1 VELARR
7 ARVAA
12 EWPFLRKAA
21 MAPPIKSPVEE
32 QNRLLAALPQVEY
45 ERLLPDLEP
54 VGLVQKQSLTQP
66 DEPITHVYFPRGAVA
81 SILAY
86 MEDGAAVEGA
96 TVGREGL
103 IGLPALM
110 ADRIG
115 TEVAICQV
123 PGEAVRITSEAIMAT
138 ASHSPALLQMVHRY
152 ALALMGQMVRTAGCN
167 RVHPVEERCAR
178 WLLMTADRV
187 GANEFPLTQEFLAA
201 MLGVRR
207 PSVSM
212 AAGMLQQ
219 AGLITYKWGHVRILD
234 REGLELAA
242 CEDYKLTRQIY
253 ERMYAATSLTARGD
267 GHHQLSQRL

>member
-1 VELARR
+1 
-7 ARVAA
+7 
-12 EWPFLRKAA
+12 
-21 MAPPIKSPVEE
+21 MASPTQSQIDE
-32 QNRLLAALPQVEY
+32 QNRLLAALPRPEY
-45 ERLLPDLEP
+45 ERLLPDIEP
-54 VGLVQKQSLTQP
+54 VSLAQKQSLTEP

-86 MEDGAAVEGA
+86 MADGAAVEGA

-103 IGLPALM
+103 IGLPMLM
-110 ADRIG
+110 GDGIG

-123 PGEAVRITSEAIMAT
+123 PGPAARIRSEALLAIAPQ
-138 ASHSPALLQMVHRY
+138 SSALMHAVHRY

-207 PSVSM
+207 PSVSL

-219 AGLITYKWGHVRILD
+219 AGFITYKWGQVRILN
-234 REGLELAA
+234 REGLEQTA
-242 CEDYKLTRQIY
+242 CEDYRLTKQIY
-253 ERMYAATSLTARGD
+253 DSLYRGTATDLTARAD
-267 GHHQLSQRL
+267 GQLAGPR